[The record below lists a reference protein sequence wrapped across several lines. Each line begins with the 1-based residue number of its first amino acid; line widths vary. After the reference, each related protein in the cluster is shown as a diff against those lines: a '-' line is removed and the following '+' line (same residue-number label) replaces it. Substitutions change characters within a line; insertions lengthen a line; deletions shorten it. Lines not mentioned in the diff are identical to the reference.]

1 MDDHSVV
8 TKNSSA
14 STPWLSVIIPIY
26 NAEKYLKKCLDSIAI
41 QSHRNFEVI
50 LVDDGSSDSSA
61 TICTD
66 YCKKDSRFCYL
77 PKENGGA
84 YQSRIFGAEHANG
97 TYITFC
103 DADDYYTTKNAFQ
116 ILHRYLRTGQYD
128 AVQFGHEK
136 KYNHMKQKKPCVAA
150 AVSIGREEILANEY
164 PRLLCSYW
172 DNAKITTNVWN
183 KVYHRKLLSNF
194 PSSVSAERIFWG
206 DDQIMNLQLL
216 STCDTLLFI
225 PDILYGY
232 RQLSGGTGKF
242 SRRIME
248 DLNHIKQYQL
258 SYLDH
263 YEGEASDKIRYTL
276 FAEAASWFYLHVQQA
291 LEFLSEDEV
300 EAMIIETLRLPSF
313 IQARE
318 YYLHECNHRWE
329 AIELL
334 CEADPKEYIAKGKAT
349 QNNQTKFDAI
359 RRFLLKVYTSI

>member
-1 MDDHSVV
+1 
-8 TKNSSA
+8 
-14 STPWLSVIIPIY
+14 
-26 NAEKYLKKCLDSIAI
+26 
-41 QSHRNFEVI
+41 
-50 LVDDGSSDSSA
+50 
-61 TICTD
+61 
-66 YCKKDSRFCYL
+66 
-77 PKENGGA
+77 
-84 YQSRIFGAEHANG
+84 
-97 TYITFC
+97 
-103 DADDYYTTKNAFQ
+103 
-116 ILHRYLRTGQYD
+116 
-128 AVQFGHEK
+128 
-136 KYNHMKQKKPCVAA
+136 
-150 AVSIGREEILANEY
+150 
-164 PRLLCSYW
+164 
-172 DNAKITTNVWN
+172 
-183 KVYHRKLLSNF
+183 
-194 PSSVSAERIFWG
+194 
-206 DDQIMNLQLL
+206 MNLQLL